1 MITKFAVN
9 NKIYLAT
16 KVSPFIVNYGRELKI
31 GADIRRKGKIEK
43 AMKSAERIKKVQKK
57 ARVVLR
63 KTQEEIK

>member
-31 GADIRRKGKIEK
+31 GADIRRKEKIEK
-43 AMKSAERIKKVQKK
+43 AMKSTERIKKVQKK